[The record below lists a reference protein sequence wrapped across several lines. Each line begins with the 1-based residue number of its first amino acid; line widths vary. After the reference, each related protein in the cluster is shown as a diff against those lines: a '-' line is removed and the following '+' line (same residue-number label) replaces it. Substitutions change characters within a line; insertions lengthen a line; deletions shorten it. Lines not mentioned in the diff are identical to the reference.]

1 MPTETA
7 LRGASLGGTLS
18 PSPDST
24 AGSTLAPK
32 SPRSFHTRSD
42 LPEATRAQSIAA
54 LNGALADA
62 TDLFTQVKHAH
73 WNVKGP
79 DFIALHE
86 LFDALAAR
94 LLDHVDMIAE
104 RVTAL
109 GGTAFGTARMAATA
123 SRLDEYPTDA
133 TDGREHVVALSDRF
147 AQLGATV
154 RSAIDDTAA
163 DDASTSDLF
172 TEVSRALDKDLW
184 FLEAHLTP

>member
-1 MPTETA
+1 VPTEAT

-24 AGSTLAPK
+24 EGSTLAPK
-32 SPRSFHTRSD
+32 TPRSFHTRND
-42 LPEATRAQSIAA
+42 LPKATRAQSIAA

-147 AQLGATV
+147 AQFGATV

-172 TEVSRALDKDLW
+172 TEVSRAVDKDLW